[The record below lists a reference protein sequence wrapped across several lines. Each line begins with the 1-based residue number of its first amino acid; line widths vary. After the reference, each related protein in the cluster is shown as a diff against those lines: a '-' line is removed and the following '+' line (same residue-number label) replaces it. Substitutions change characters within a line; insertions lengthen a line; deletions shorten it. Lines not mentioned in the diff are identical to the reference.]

1 MSLRKTMFNRQK
13 SQTLNLFDNY
23 KKKIHK
29 NDQKKSWKQVQGNKM
44 SRIMKLLYCV
54 KKDEK

>member
-1 MSLRKTMFNRQK
+1 
-13 SQTLNLFDNY
+13 LNLFDNY

-29 NDQKKSWKQVQGNKM
+29 NNQKNPGSKFKEKQVQGNKM